1 MRRLPLPVLLV
12 LGLVLAGPAWGA
24 SSACDATGDRRSMD
38 DCLRHAHVGAAAD
51 GRVMHGEAIALRPR
65 LHRALRGEATTLVV
79 QARRLGPRGVRGPW
93 LDVRRVRWPANA
105 APGRAIR
112 VCAADLAGRYQFRV
126 VAPDRSTRQGVVTGA
141 VTSSPVGVTL
151 PRGSTPGA
159 CPNSPDDESN
169 IEWFNLENFD
179 DEFVIT
185 ATSTAN
191 ATTLSLQC
199 PTEPSALGLTLAV
212 GVFLAGQDVG
222 AGCNAGSI
230 SLDAATLA
238 AGGYPSCEA
247 RGSNYVCDFEIHGW
261 NSQTGAIYTSTIW
274 SLVLPVP
281 GTSGPY
287 LPELQPAT
295 LPICNSTFQPC
306 LLTGTCN
313 LTPSIA
319 PIRLCDSPTSCELPP
334 PSSTSGYTDTTY
346 FQTVITQVTP
356 PA

>member
-1 MRRLPLPVLLV
+1 
-12 LGLVLAGPAWGA
+12 
-24 SSACDATGDRRSMD
+24 MD

-126 VAPDRSTRQGVVTGA
+126 VAPDRSTRQGEVTGA

-159 CPNSPDDESN
+159 CPNSLDDESN
-169 IEWFNLENFD
+169 IEWFNQAYYD
-179 DEFVIT
+179 DAFVIT

-191 ATTLSLQC
+191 ATAISLNC
-199 PTEPSALGLTLAV
+199 PSAPGNLASTLAV

-247 RGSNYVCDFEIHGW
+247 FVSGYRCGFEMYGW
-261 NSQTGAIYTSTIW
+261 NSQTGAIYTSTVW
-274 SLVLPVP
+274 SFVLPAP
-281 GTSGPY
+281 GTPDTY
-287 LPELQPAT
+287 VLDVQPAT
-295 LPICNSTFQPC
+295 LPICSSTINPC
-306 LLTGTCN
+306 LISGTCN

-319 PIRLCDSPTSCELPP
+319 PISLCDSPTSCALSA
-334 PSSTSGYTDTTY
+334 PSTTSGYADTTY
-346 FQTVITQVTP
+346 FRTVLTQVTP